1 MFDEAF
7 EKLKNMRDCKALL
20 FSDNRGDPIT
30 YFENSVGV
38 GIKEMSKDINGVLQA
53 LHQKSD
59 EYSLGDVH
67 SVQINTQESIV
78 FSLCSGDKERIH
90 IHLFILFEPKTNVAL
105 ATMAMDEAMKKVM
118 QITDTMD

>member
-1 MFDEAF
+1 MFDKAF
-7 EKLKNMRDCKALL
+7 ENLKNMRDCKALL

-30 YFENSVGV
+30 FFENSVGV

-59 EYSLGDVH
+59 AYNLGEVH
-67 SVQINTQESIV
+67 SVQINAEDSMI

-105 ATMAMDEAMKKVM
+105 AKMAMDEAMEKVM
-118 QITDTMD
+118 QITNTMD